1 VNGKKVLVD
10 EHGRTLYAYSHD
22 KTGESKCDGDC
33 ANTWPPL
40 VGPATAGSGVDA
52 GQLKTAAREDGTM
65 QVTYFGDPLYYFN
78 GDDQPG
84 DVKGAG
90 VGGTWY
96 LVTADGKW
104 TK

>member
-1 VNGKKVLVD
+1 MLVD
-10 EHGRTLYAYSHD
+10 ADDRTLYAYSHD

-33 ANTWPPL
+33 ANTWTPF
-40 VGPATAGSGVDA
+40 VGPATAGAGVDGA
-52 GQLKTAAREDGTM
+52 QLKTAAREDGTL
-65 QVTYFGDPLYYFN
+65 QVTYFGDPLYYFS
-78 GDDQPG
+78 GDEKPG
-84 DVKGAG
+84 EAKGAG